1 MTTRFDMPVV
11 GPALQVRFPD
21 IARETQPN
29 GLRVWA
35 VPLPVLPVVTI
46 LLIVPRGSA
55 DDPTDRAGLA
65 SVTADMLDEGAGM
78 RDAIEL
84 AAAFGRMGTHLEI
97 ETRADATFFS
107 MTVLSR
113 FLEPSLALLADIVR
127 QPRLAPADFD
137 RVRDLRLS
145 RLRQL
150 RQLAASVADRAY
162 VSAIFGDHPYGH
174 GSLGTTGSVEGI
186 SLDDVRSFWARQFGP
201 GGATLIVSGATTTSD
216 VVQAASVAFGGW
228 DATPEPRP
236 DDAAWTVP
244 PPADAR
250 ILLVDR
256 PDAPQSELRVGH
268 VGPPRSTPDFHAL
281 ITMNAALGGQFT
293 SRINRR
299 LREEKGLTYGART
312 SFDLRRVA
320 GSFTC
325 ETSVQADATAQ
336 AVADILVELEAI
348 RGASVLTTAEL
359 AQAQASL
366 TRGYVRNFE
375 TSAQI
380 ARATA
385 QLAVHG
391 LPDDTF
397 DRFVP
402 EVDALTAAD
411 VHDVAVRALSPAEAT
426 VVVVGDRALVGD
438 SLAALGRIV
447 APVTV
452 DL

>member
-1 MTTRFDMPVV
+1 MSRFDMPVV
-11 GPALQVRFPD
+11 GPPVEVRFPA
-21 IARETQPN
+21 IARETLPN
-29 GLRVWA
+29 GMGVWT

-46 LLIVPRGSA
+46 LLVVPRGSA
-55 DDPTDRAGLA
+55 DDPADRAGLA
-65 SVTADMLDEGAGM
+65 SVTADLLDEGAGT

-84 AAAFGRMGTHLEI
+84 AAAFGRMGTHLEL

-107 MTVLSR
+107 MTALSR
-113 FLEPSLALLADIVR
+113 FLEPSLALLADILR

-137 RVRDLRLS
+137 RVRELRLS

-150 RQLAASVADRAY
+150 RQLASSVADRAY

-174 GSLGTTGSVEGI
+174 GSLGTTASIDGI
-186 SLDDVRSFWARQFGP
+186 ALDDVRAFWARQFGP
-201 GGATLIVSGATTTSD
+201 LGATLIVTGATTTGD
-216 VVQAASVAFGGW
+216 VMAAASEAFGLW
-228 DATPEPRP
+228 DAKPDPRP
-236 DDAAWTVP
+236 DDASWT
-244 PPADAR
+244 PAPRPDPR
-250 ILLVDR
+250 IRLVDR
-256 PDAPQSELRVGH
+256 PGAPQSELRIGH

-336 AVADILVELEAI
+336 AVEDVLAELEAI
-348 RGASVLTTAEL
+348 RGTSVLTAAEL
-359 AQAQASL
+359 AQAKASL

-402 EVDALTAAD
+402 EVGALTSAD

-426 VVVVGDRALVGD
+426 VVVVGDRALVGE
-438 SLAALGRIV
+438 SLGTLGRAV
-447 APVTV
+447 TPVTV